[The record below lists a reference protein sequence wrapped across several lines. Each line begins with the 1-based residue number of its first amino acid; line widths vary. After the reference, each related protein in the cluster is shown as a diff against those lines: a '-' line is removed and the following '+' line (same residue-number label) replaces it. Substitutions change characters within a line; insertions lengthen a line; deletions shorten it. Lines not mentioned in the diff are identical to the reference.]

1 MPQMSVLGS
10 DANYLLFLLIL
21 TRMSG
26 CILFNPI
33 LGRNEIPFPVKSGI
47 AVILSVFTYQ
57 ILPRQDP
64 MIGSFLALVLAGCR
78 ELLIGFMAGFIIQLF
93 LSVFVM
99 SGEAMDMQI
108 GISMSKV
115 YDPSSNISMP
125 LSASVIN
132 AMFIL
137 MFFATNSHLTLI
149 QVFVRLCSVIPYG
162 DRMIPPDAFKNLAGL
177 FTLMLIYA
185 VKLALPILAV
195 QLISEFGVG
204 LITRAVPQVDIFSM
218 QIQLKLIIGFLA
230 MMILVPSFSDF
241 LQRLMVLMF
250 DNLSGLYGMLK

>member
-10 DANYLLFLLIL
+10 DANYLLFLLVL
-21 TRMSG
+21 LRMSG

-33 LGRNEIPFPVKSGI
+33 LGRNEIPFLAKSGM

-57 ILPRQDP
+57 MLPRQDP
-64 MIGSFLALVLAGCR
+64 MIGSFLALVLAGCK

-93 LSVFVM
+93 LSVFIM
-99 SGEAMDMQI
+99 GGESMDMQI

-115 YDPSSNISMP
+115 YDPQSNISMP

-132 AMFIL
+132 TMFIL

-149 QVFVRLCSVIPYG
+149 QVFVKLCAVVPYG
-162 DRMIPPDAFKNLAGL
+162 DQMIPVGAFKNLAGL
-177 FTLMLIYA
+177 LTLMLIYA
-185 VKLALPILAV
+185 VKLALPIVAV

-218 QIQLKLIIGFLA
+218 QVQLKLIIGFLA
-230 MMILVPSFSDF
+230 MMILVPSFSEF
-241 LQRLMVLMF
+241 LQRMLVLMF
-250 DNLSGLYGMLK
+250 DNLSGLYGMLT